1 MVIPRVFSHKRPLT
15 NTKTQVHKKYL
26 QMSQKGVK
34 TTVTLPGFVNYRL
47 AYFTRLLFYIRM
59 LKLTGKIYL
68 EKNHG
73 AFFSSNKPWVK
84 NRTAHGKTVPAADT
98 KHRSMVV

>member
-1 MVIPRVFSHKRPLT
+1 
-15 NTKTQVHKKYL
+15 
-26 QMSQKGVK
+26 MSQKGVK

-47 AYFTRLLFYIRM
+47 ACFTRLLFYIRM

-73 AFFSSNKPWVK
+73 AFFSSNKP
-84 NRTAHGKTVPAADT
+84 
-98 KHRSMVV
+98 